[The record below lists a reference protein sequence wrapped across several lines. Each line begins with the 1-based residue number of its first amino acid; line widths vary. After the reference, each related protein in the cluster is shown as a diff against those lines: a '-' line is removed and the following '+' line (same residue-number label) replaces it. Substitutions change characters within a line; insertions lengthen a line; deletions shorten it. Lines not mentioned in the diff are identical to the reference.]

1 MPKRGENI
9 YRRKDGR
16 WEGRILQSSE
26 SGKRKYRSVY
36 GKSYHEVKQK
46 MMTARLAV
54 QAGCQKDQTLAQ
66 TAEAWMQSQSVYWKA
81 GTVSAYRQ
89 MLNKYII
96 PGMGS
101 MPVRQITSRTLHEFA
116 GRVRQK
122 DGSLLSRNY
131 MFQICSMVRRIII
144 YANRQFDGGLT
155 IPVNPVSKEQQHKI
169 MLPSEATLSILQDYL
184 YANSDDD
191 TCLGIMIALHTGIR
205 VGELSALR
213 WKDIDLKEGN
223 LYIRQT
229 ILRVRNEIRQ
239 ENTKAVTQIV
249 MQMPKSSDSSRI
261 IPLPPGLLSMLRPH
275 EKAKE
280 DYVVSGVKAAWAEP
294 RTIQYRFK
302 SILRK
307 CGIEYFNFHLLR
319 HTFATRCVSLGLD
332 VKSLSEILGHSSIQL
347 TLKLYVHSSIQQ
359 KRQLMQ
365 QYDAV
370 LL

>member
-1 MPKRGENI
+1 
-9 YRRKDGR
+9 
-16 WEGRILQSSE
+16 
-26 SGKRKYRSVY
+26 
-36 GKSYHEVKQK
+36 
-46 MMTARLAV
+46 
-54 QAGCQKDQTLAQ
+54 
-66 TAEAWMQSQSVYWKA
+66 
-81 GTVSAYRQ
+81 
-89 MLNKYII
+89 
-96 PGMGS
+96 
-101 MPVRQITSRTLHEFA
+101 
-116 GRVRQK
+116 
-122 DGSLLSRNY
+122 
-131 MFQICSMVRRIII
+131 MVRRIII
-144 YANRQFDGGLT
+144 YANRQFDGGLPV
-155 IPVNPVSKEQQHKI
+155 PVNPVSKEQQHKI

-229 ILRVRNEIRQ
+229 ILRVRNEIKQ

>member
-1 MPKRGENI
+1 MSFTIEIWLMTVNNSVKERRSKMPKRGENI

-16 WEGRILQSSE
+16 WEGRILQSCE

-144 YANRQFDGGLT
+144 YANRQFDGGLPV
-155 IPVNPVSKEQQHKI
+155 PVNPVSKEQQHKI

-191 TCLGIMIALHTGIR
+191 TCLGIMIALHTGIKIGRASCRER
-205 VGELSALR
+205 V
-213 WKDIDLKEGN
+213 
-223 LYIRQT
+223 
-229 ILRVRNEIRQ
+229 
-239 ENTKAVTQIV
+239 
-249 MQMPKSSDSSRI
+249 
-261 IPLPPGLLSMLRPH
+261 
-275 EKAKE
+275 
-280 DYVVSGVKAAWAEP
+280 
-294 RTIQYRFK
+294 
-302 SILRK
+302 
-307 CGIEYFNFHLLR
+307 
-319 HTFATRCVSLGLD
+319 
-332 VKSLSEILGHSSIQL
+332 
-347 TLKLYVHSSIQQ
+347 
-359 KRQLMQ
+359 
-365 QYDAV
+365 
-370 LL
+370 